1 MMTKIIVGYCPE
13 CGKKTKHTKIECTE
27 SFAWRAFETVAT
39 LGWGLLFD
47 RDYECECSVCG
58 SINTLTKG

>member
-1 MMTKIIVGYCPE
+1 MAKIMVGYCPK
-13 CGKKTKHTKIECTE
+13 CGKRTKHRKIECTE
-27 SFAWRAFETVAT
+27 SLAWRTFETVVT

-47 RDYECECSVCG
+47 RDYECECSECG